1 MTPIPRGLC
10 ALLLLCL
17 AGGSGL
23 ARAGEARAAV
33 ASNFLH
39 TCEALA
45 EDFHARTGHRLRI
58 SSASTGKLYAQI
70 RAGAPFDLLLAADAA
85 TPRRLVS
92 EGLAKADSV
101 HDYALGRLV
110 LWSRDPER
118 IGDGEAL
125 LRGGKIARLAIAN
138 PALAPYGAAAREVLQ
153 RLGRWEA
160 LQPALVQGENV
171 GQAMQF
177 VATGAAP
184 LGLLPRSQVQ
194 EAERRARGSG
204 WEVPADWHAPIV
216 QSAVLLIRG
225 SDNPAARAFSDYLRS
240 APARA
245 IVREHGYDRVD

>member
-1 MTPIPRGLC
+1 MKAFARGTHV
-10 ALLLLCL
+10 LLLLFL
-17 AGGSGL
+17 TLGSSGV
-23 ARAGEARAAV
+23 RADEARLAV
-33 ASNFLH
+33 ASNFLQ

-45 EDFHARTGHRLRI
+45 EDFHARSVHRLRI

-70 RAGAPFDLLLAADAA
+70 RAGAPFDLLLAADAQ

-92 EGLAKADSV
+92 EGLAEADTL

-110 LWSRDPER
+110 LWSRDPGR

-125 LRGGKIARLAIAN
+125 LRGADIPRLAIAN

-153 RLGRWEA
+153 RLERWEA
-160 LQPALVQGENV
+160 LQPALVLGENV

-194 EAERRARGSG
+194 EAERQARGSG
-204 WEVPADWHAPIV
+204 WEIPADWHAPIM
-216 QSAVLLIRG
+216 QSAVLLNRG
-225 SDNPAARAFSDYLRS
+225 RENLAARAFSDYLRS

-245 IVREHGYDRVD
+245 IVLRYGYDRVD